1 MTPRHLRIARKVML
15 ITAALPLLQAQGC
28 ATFTSRTFQ
37 SFANNASATVFSS
50 GLQLFISILN
60 GTSQF
65 LFQSG
70 GLFGGGFG
78 S

>member
-1 MTPRHLRIARKVML
+1 MRPRYLRWARRAMIL
-15 ITAALPLLQAQGC
+15 AAAMPLLQANGC
-28 ATFTSRTFQ
+28 GTFTNQTAQIFMNGVPSVVF
-37 SFANNASATVFSS
+37 NNGV
-50 GLQLFISILN
+50 QLLISILN